1 MSDAVK
7 FSCIHGGKNYKATGK
22 VRKTSYVLF
31 LIEKKMKFVCLIRGS
46 RHIRLGLPDH
56 LKFFQE
62 RFVFQRDTVGYFH
75 GSPQEGLKGN
85 LLPLK
90 IGLRIGIPY
99 FCD

>member
-1 MSDAVK
+1 
-7 FSCIHGGKNYKATGK
+7 
-22 VRKTSYVLF
+22 
-31 LIEKKMKFVCLIRGS
+31 MKFVCLIRGS

-99 FCD
+99 FCDWKLGRFRRTSLIRQMWFISYWACCHFGFL